1 MQGRWSLSE
10 RAGGPALRMG
20 WGRDGGV
27 AGPA

>member
-20 WGRDGGV
+20 WGRDDGV